1 MNKLN
6 HKGSI
11 LQIVLVIFM
20 VLLTIL
26 TIALSMISL
35 QMKSYKDIDI
45 LMQQKNLEI
54 MLVRYYIENMKDDI
68 LISDSIEGN
77 DYSVE
82 YVVDDMGSYLSIE
95 TSVSIKDIYYHML
108 MDIEKENLYIKKF
121 EYREE

>member
-1 MNKLN
+1 MKKLN

-82 YVVDDMGSYLSIE
+82 YVVDDMGSYLSI
-95 TSVSIKDIYYHML
+95 
-108 MDIEKENLYIKKF
+108 
-121 EYREE
+121 

>member
-95 TSVSIKDIYYHML
+95 TSISIKDIYYHML

>member
-82 YVVDDMGSYLSIE
+82 YGVEDMGSYLSIE
-95 TSVSIKDIYYHML
+95 TSISIKDIYYHML

>member
-1 MNKLN
+1 
-6 HKGSI
+6 
-11 LQIVLVIFM
+11 M

-95 TSVSIKDIYYHML
+95 TSISIKDIYYHML